1 MYAMTRHPL
10 QFNSH
15 LFLCDI
21 RSKWSEDDALSYL
34 DELEKN
40 RYESFKVSEAGR
52 RFLAAR
58 YFLKTVLAA
67 ELSCPPTSIS
77 FSYTSLGKPYL
88 PQAPHLHF
96 NMSHAQDL
104 IAIVVSPYQVGV
116 DIEFQRPVH
125 SMDAV
130 AARVFSL
137 QDQTQLNDAP
147 PPNKSTQFFE
157 LWTKKEATT
166 KASGKGIFTIPVETP
181 NQGVYSITEIL
192 PGGYYGAVCWVNGEL
207 NYGESAG
214 ISSPNNR

>member
-1 MYAMTRHPL
+1 MYVMTRHPL

-21 RSKWSEDDALSYL
+21 RSKWSESDALSYL

-58 YFLKTVLAA
+58 YFLKTVLAQ

-88 PQAPHLHF
+88 SQASHLHF

-104 IAIVVSPYQVGV
+104 IAIVISSHQVGI
-116 DIEFQRPVH
+116 DIEYQRSVH

-130 AARVFSL
+130 AARVFSA
-137 QDQTQLNDAP
+137 QDQTQLRTTSP
-147 PPNKSTQFFE
+147 KNKENKF
-157 LWTKKEATT
+157 
-166 KASGKGIFTIPVETP
+166 
-181 NQGVYSITEIL
+181 
-192 PGGYYGAVCWVNGEL
+192 
-207 NYGESAG
+207 
-214 ISSPNNR
+214 